1 MTLSEIRRRIYALM
15 RRFARELAILKLRR
29 IAESVS
35 DEWDPAEPP
44 EPATVIGRVVNAGFH
59 LPTFMALR
67 HYLDNIRRRQDVP
80 DPEEIVLALLPW
92 ASHDR
97 YRNFFRWDLPPA
109 PAC

>member
-1 MTLSEIRRRIYALM
+1 MTLSEIRRRIHALM

-35 DEWDPAEPP
+35 DEWDPSDPP
-44 EPATVIGRVVNAGFH
+44 EPNKVIARVANARFH

-67 HYLDNIRRRQDVP
+67 RYLDDVRRRQDVP
-80 DPEEIVLALLPW
+80 DAEEFVVALLPW

-97 YRNFFRWDLPPA
+97 YSNFFRWDLPPA
-109 PAC
+109 QTH

>member
-29 IAESVS
+29 IAEAVS
-35 DEWDPAEPP
+35 DEWDTSAPP
-44 EPATVIGRVVNAGFH
+44 EPAQVIGRVVNAGFQ

-67 HYLDNIRRRQDVP
+67 HYLDNVRRRQDVP
-80 DPEEIVLALLPW
+80 DAEEFVLALLPW

-97 YRNFFRWDLPPA
+97 YRNFFRWDLPAA
-109 PAC
+109 PAR